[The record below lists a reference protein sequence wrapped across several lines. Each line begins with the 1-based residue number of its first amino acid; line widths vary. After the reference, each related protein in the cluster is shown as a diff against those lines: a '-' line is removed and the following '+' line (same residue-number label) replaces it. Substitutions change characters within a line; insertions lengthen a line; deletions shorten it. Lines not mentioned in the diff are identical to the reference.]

1 MSAGDAG
8 GGAAA
13 PGPGAF
19 EPEVEGAADE
29 ARDGD
34 EEAKDAAKPRKKP
47 PLIVHAALFLAT
59 FLTTTMSGA
68 IHSHVSGDIA
78 PINDGLSYSVPLMLI
93 LLVHELGHYFVA
105 RWHGV
110 DASLPFFIP
119 FPPWFG
125 LGTMGAVIGMRRST
139 TNRKKLID
147 IGAAGPL
154 AGLCVA
160 VPVIL
165 YGLARSHVG
174 PLVPHGELEGNSL
187 LYACLKHAS
196 KGLWLPDGHQ
206 DVYLHPTAYA
216 GWAGLLVTM
225 INLLPIGQLDG
236 GHVAT
241 AYFGNRYNVFARR
254 LHAVM
259 PLVGVGVFVWVRHLV
274 RVEMGAHYSE
284 GFGVNV
290 ALVAAL
296 PWLVWFMLVGFVRR
310 AGGGVNHP
318 PVQAKPLPRSRKALF
333 WLMVVVFIAIFMP
346 VPIRES
352 FTGEVPDAPAV
363 TAVDP

>member
-1 MSAGDAG
+1 MPALPPDSSDSPPPSVTRSSREDGEAALPAPAGARPLAWRTNALLF
-8 GGAAA
+8 AATIA
-13 PGPGAF
+13 S
-19 EPEVEGAADE
+19 VLYTQY
-29 ARDGD
+29 RS
-34 EEAKDAAKPRKKP
+34 EEA
-47 PLIVHAALFLAT
+47 PLAFRHACQFTGALLA
-59 FLTTTMSGA
+59 
-68 IHSHVSGDIA
+68 
-78 PINDGLSYSVPLMLI
+78 I
-93 LLVHELGHYFVA
+93 LLAHEFGHYIAA
-105 RWHGV
+105 RIHKV

-125 LGTMGAVIGMRRST
+125 LGTMGAVIGMRRVTSD
-139 TNRKKLID
+139 RKKLID

-160 VPVIL
+160 IPVIL
-165 YGLARSHVG
+165 YGLAHSKVG

-187 LYACLKHAS
+187 LYAVLKHAS

-254 LHAVM
+254 LHALM

-274 RVEMGAHYSE
+274 RVEMGAHYTE

-310 AGGGVNHP
+310 AGGGMNHP
-318 PVQAKPLPRSRKALF
+318 PVQRKPLPASRKALF

>member
-1 MSAGDAG
+1 MSDD
-8 GGAAA
+8 AA
-13 PGPGAF
+13 P
-19 EPEVEGAADE
+19 DT
-29 ARDGD
+29 RGD
-34 EEAKDAAKPRKKP
+34 EPVAARVAGP
-47 PLIVHAALFLAT
+47 PPKRLPFIVHVALFLAT
-59 FLTTTMSGA
+59 FLTTTMTGA
-68 IHSHVSGDIA
+68 IHSHASGDIA

-93 LLVHELGHYFVA
+93 LLCHELGHYFAA

-125 LGTMGAVIGMRRST
+125 LGTMGAVIGMRRAT
-139 TNRKKLID
+139 TDRKKLID

-160 VPVIL
+160 IPVIL
-165 YGLARSHVG
+165 YGLAHSRVG
-174 PLVPHGELEGNSL
+174 PLMPQGQLEGNSL
-187 LYACLKHAS
+187 LYACLKFAS

-254 LHAVM
+254 LHSMM
-259 PLVGVGVFVWVRHLV
+259 PLVGVGVFFWVRHLV
-274 RVEMGAHYSE
+274 RVEMGAHYRE
-284 GFGVNV
+284 GVASSV
-290 ALVAAL
+290 ALFASL
-296 PWLVWFMLVGFVRR
+296 PWLVWFALVAAVRR
-310 AGGGVNHP
+310 AGGGANHP
-318 PVQAKPLPRSRKALF
+318 PVQPRPLPASRKALF
-333 WLMVVVFIAIFMP
+333 WLMVVVFVAIFMP
-346 VPIRES
+346 VPFRE
-352 FTGEVPDAPAV
+352 TITDEAPPPSAE
-363 TAVDP
+363 TAVNP